1 MKAGEDE
8 TKEPPAI
15 LQHQGN
21 IETMLEEVGDV
32 VIGQL
37 FAYALQYSTA
47 SEYGIP
53 HQEVRPRSEITPLV
67 LRL

>member
-1 MKAGEDE
+1 MKAGDGEDE

-15 LQHQGN
+15 LQHQEN

-47 SEYGIP
+47 WEYSHIRKWG
-53 HQEVRPRSEITPLV
+53 HDQK
-67 LRL
+67 